1 METIIVYAILGIPAA
16 FSALFL
22 YWMIR
27 DGY

>member
-1 METIIVYAILGIPAA
+1 MENVIISLFLGIPAA

-22 YWMIR
+22 YWLIR

>member
-1 METIIVYAILGIPAA
+1 METIVISLFLGIPAA